1 MSFDRTWQ
9 SYYSLIFEVLYYIIF
24 RVNYF
29 FILPIIQKKNTLKIG
44 HKETNLLFQKSNL
57 KHSFF
62 IIVHKQFTILQLHAT
77 IKTFA
82 FVIIRITINILM
94 VIKNGT
100 REFNLLPV
108 ARRSSFN
115 WFIINLLLLFISF
128 TFITTFIIIQ
138 VQGRGLH
145 GPGLN
150 KVILARPSVKIK
162 SLTQA

>member
-1 MSFDRTWQ
+1 MNSSISHTLHKTKFKNTFINNLNSISKKKKTYFTILYDKLLSFDRTWQ

-29 FILPIIQKKNTLKIG
+29 FILPIIQEKNILKIG

-115 WFIINLLLLFISF
+115 
-128 TFITTFIIIQ
+128 
-138 VQGRGLH
+138 
-145 GPGLN
+145 
-150 KVILARPSVKIK
+150 
-162 SLTQA
+162 